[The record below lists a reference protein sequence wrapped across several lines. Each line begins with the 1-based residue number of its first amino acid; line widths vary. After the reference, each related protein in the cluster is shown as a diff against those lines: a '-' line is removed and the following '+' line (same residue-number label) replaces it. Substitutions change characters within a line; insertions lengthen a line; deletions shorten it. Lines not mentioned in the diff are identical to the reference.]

1 MKKTLFLVIT
11 LLMSLGLFAQGK
23 YSQKDIGKIICKD
36 GTLITLD
43 KFKISK
49 LDLEPVAVVWKVS
62 DDGSFFYGLGLE
74 TEEMAFSTVK
84 YYECDSGLEG
94 LTNGEKALE
103 TIKKTYP
110 KKSADLKTNFP
121 AFYYASVYGEKY
133 NLGKFNDG
141 WFIPTES
148 EFGNIEWDASKTW
161 LYFNPGRSNLP
172 FYTWRSNAKIYENY
186 YTDDVWE
193 RGWLVEDI
201 PHDIYFSTNRL
212 ICIGE
217 RGGFWE
223 DSNSQQGNV
232 IVFRK
237 FN

>member
-1 MKKTLFLVIT
+1 MKKFTILVVS
-11 LLMSLGLFAQGK
+11 LLMSLALFAQGK

-49 LDLEPVAVVWKVS
+49 LNLEPVAIVYDVS
-62 DDGSFFYGLGLE
+62 DDGSFFYGMGVE
-74 TEEMAFSTVK
+74 TEEMIFSTVK
-84 YYECDSGLEG
+84 YYDCDSGLEG

-133 NLGKFNDG
+133 ELGKYSDG

-148 EFGNIEWDASKTW
+148 EFPNAYGDASKTW
-161 LYFNPGRSNLP
+161 MYFNPSYDYFP
-172 FYTWRSNAKIYENY
+172 SYTWRSNAKIYKNTY
-186 YTDDVWE
+186 DSWD
-193 RGWLVEDI
+193 GWLVDDI
-201 PHDIYFSTNRL
+201 PHNIFFSTNRRGL
-212 ICIGE
+212 GLE
-217 RGGFWE
+217 RGGFYE
-223 DSNSQQGNV
+223 DSNSKKGHV